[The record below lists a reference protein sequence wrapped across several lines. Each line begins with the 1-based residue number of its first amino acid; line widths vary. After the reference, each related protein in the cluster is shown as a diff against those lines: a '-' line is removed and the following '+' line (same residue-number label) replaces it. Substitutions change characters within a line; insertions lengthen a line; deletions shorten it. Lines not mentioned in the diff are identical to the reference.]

1 MQKSTHSLDEW
12 FETPLGQYLLQ
23 QEQSFFDKAV
33 ADVFGFNAV
42 QLGLGPYDFLRLSRI
57 PLRFVADR
65 DGQVKVKADF
75 LHLPFESNSIDLLL
89 LPHVLEFSENPHQ
102 ILREV
107 ERVLMPEGQLI
118 ICGFNPRSL
127 WGLLRILGRKSGE
140 CPWSGRFIALPR
152 LKDWLALLGFEMVS
166 GRLGCYVPPF
176 KQEKWL
182 YRFRFLEAA
191 GDRWWAIAGGV
202 YFLQAVKRVQGLR
215 LIKPNWNEAL
225 KPKKSLAPVRRE
237 SKARVFHLKARRP
250 DPFV

>member
-1 MQKSTHSLDEW
+1 MQKSTHGLCEW

-23 QEQSFFDKAV
+23 QEQSYFDKAV

-42 QLGLGPYDFLRLSRI
+42 QLGLARRDFLRMSRI
-57 PLRFVADR
+57 PLRFASDR
-65 DGQVKVKADF
+65 DGPGKVRLDIPQ
-75 LHLPFESNSIDLLL
+75 LPFATNSIDLLL

-102 ILREV
+102 ILREA
-107 ERVLMPEGQLI
+107 ERVLMPEGHLV

-127 WGLLRILGRKSGE
+127 WGLSRMLRRKSGE
-140 CPWSGRFIALPR
+140 YPWRGRFIALPR
-152 LKDWLALLGFEMVS
+152 LKDWLALLGFEMAA

-182 YRFRFLEAA
+182 HRFRFLEAA
-191 GDRWWAIAGGV
+191 GDRWWAITGGV

-215 LIKPNWNEAL
+215 LIKPNWNDTL

-237 SKARVFHLKARRP
+237 SKAKVLYLKARRP
-250 DPFV
+250 NTSA

>member
-1 MQKSTHSLDEW
+1 MQKSTHSLSEW

-23 QEQSFFDKAV
+23 QEQDYFDKTV

-42 QLGLGPYDFLRLSRI
+42 QLGLAPHDFLRMSRI
-57 PLRFVADR
+57 PQRFASDR
-65 DGQVKVKADF
+65 DGTVKVRLDF
-75 LHLPFESNSIDLLL
+75 PQLPFATNSIDLLL
-89 LPHVLEFSENPHQ
+89 LPHVLEFSQNPHQ
-102 ILREV
+102 ILREA

-127 WGLLRILGRKSGE
+127 WGLLRILWRKSGGY
-140 CPWSGRFIALPR
+140 PWRGRFIALPR
-152 LKDWLALLGFEMVS
+152 LKDWLALLGFEMAA

-176 KQEKWL
+176 RQEKWL
-182 YRFRFLEAA
+182 RRFRFLEAA

-237 SKARVFHLKARRP
+237 SKAKVLYLKVRRP
-250 DPFV
+250 NPSA

>member
-1 MQKSTHSLDEW
+1 MQKSTHSLDDW
-12 FETPLGQYLLQ
+12 FETPLGRYLLQ
-23 QEQSFFDKAV
+23 QEQAFFDKAV

-57 PLRFVADR
+57 PLRFTADR
-65 DGQVKVKADF
+65 DGQVKVKTGF

-107 ERVLMPEGQLI
+107 ERVLMPEGQFI

-127 WGLLRILGRKSGE
+127 WGLSRILLRRSGE
-140 CPWSGRFIALPR
+140 SPWSGRFIALPR
-152 LKDWLALLGFEMVS
+152 LKDWLALLGFEMVA

-182 YRFRFLEAA
+182 SRFRFLEAA

-215 LIKPNWNEAL
+215 LIRPNWNEAL
-225 KPKKSLAPVRRE
+225 KPKKTLAPVRRE
-237 SKARVFHLKARRP
+237 SKAKVLYLKARGP
-250 DPFV
+250 NPSA

>member
-1 MQKSTHSLDEW
+1 MQKSTLGLCEW
-12 FETPLGQYLLQ
+12 FDTPLGQYLLQ
-23 QEQSFFDKAV
+23 QEQAYFDKAV

-42 QLGLGPYDFLRLSRI
+42 QLGLARRDFLRMCRI
-57 PLRFVADR
+57 PLRFASDR
-65 DGQVKVKADF
+65 DGPGKVRLDF
-75 LHLPFESNSIDLLL
+75 PKLPFATNSIDLLL
-89 LPHVLEFSENPHQ
+89 MPHVLEFSESPHQ
-102 ILREV
+102 ILREA

-118 ICGFNPRSL
+118 ICGFNPRSV
-127 WGLLRILGRKSGE
+127 WGLSRMLGRKSGE
-140 CPWSGRFIALPR
+140 HPWCGRFIALPR
-152 LKDWLALLGFEMVS
+152 VKDWLALLGFEIAA

-182 YRFRFLEAA
+182 HRFRFLEAA

-237 SKARVFHLKARRP
+237 SKAKVLYLKARRP
-250 DPFV
+250 NPSA